1 MERKKVFHLDGGAGR
16 VICALPALEKYAKKN
31 LDKDFNI
38 IVGGWD
44 SLTYGNRLL
53 QDKTYGMDTKG
64 IFNLLIKNNQIIHPE
79 PYLLWEYYNQ
89 KCSLVEGFDKI
100 INETDDHSDLEPPKL
115 YLNKMEEK
123 SAANLMAQV
132 ASKQNKNTTIVIQPF
147 GRSARVDNGD
157 IIDDSTRSLEQDVYQ
172 KLVKKLSQK
181 YNIILMADPEF
192 VQVVSQEDT
201 ISEKPQIPD
210 IRAWAA
216 IIEASDY
223 FIGCDSMGQHMAR
236 AFDIPGTVILGSTYA
251 ENITYADYFQ
261 IIENENVEKTYSPI
275 RAVGFDSH
283 LADRLNDGL
292 MNFDDDQIN
301 QIYNKIVKDIKEK
314 VS

>member
-1 MERKKVFHLDGGAGR
+1 MERKKVFHVDGGAGR

-31 LDKDFNI
+31 PDKDFNI

-64 IFNLLIKNNQIIHPE
+64 IFNLLIKDNQIIHPE

-123 SAANLMAQV
+123 SAANIIAQV
-132 ASKQNKNTTIVIQPF
+132 ESKQSKSITIVIQPF

-157 IIDDSTRSLEQDVYQ
+157 IIDDSTRSIEQDVYQ

-181 YNIILMADPEF
+181 YNIIFMGDPEF

-223 FIGCDSMGQHMAR
+223 FIGCDSLGQHIAR
-236 AFDIPGTVILGSTYA
+236 AFDVPGTVILGSTFA
-251 ENITYADYFQ
+251 ENVSYPDWFQ
-261 IIENENVEKTYSPI
+261 IIDDRKTEKRYSPI
-275 RAVGFDSH
+275 RICGFDNH
-283 LADRLNDGL
+283 LADRLNDRL
-292 MNFDDDQIN
+292 MDFDDKEITD
-301 QIYNKIVKDIKEK
+301 IYTRIVKDIKEK

>member
-31 LDKDFNI
+31 PDKDFNI

-44 SLTYGNRLL
+44 SLTFGNRLL

-64 IFNLLIKNNQIIHPE
+64 IFNLLIKDNQIIHPE

-123 SAANLMAQV
+123 SAANIIAQV
-132 ASKQNKNTTIVIQPF
+132 KSKQNKNTTIVIQPF

-181 YNIILMADPEF
+181 YNIIFMGDPEF
-192 VQVVSQEDT
+192 AQAISQEDT

-236 AFDIPGTVILGSTYA
+236 AFNIPGTVILGSTYA

>member
-1 MERKKVFHLDGGAGR
+1 MCSSSIG
-16 VICALPALEKYAKKN
+16 KYAKKN
-31 LDKDFNI
+31 PDKDFNI

-53 QDKTYGMDTKG
+53 QEKTYGMDTKG
-64 IFNLLIKNNQIIHPE
+64 IFNLLIKDNQIIHPE

-157 IIDDSTRSLEQDVYQ
+157 IIDDSTRSLENDVYH

-181 YNIILMADPEF
+181 YNIIFMGDPEF

-301 QIYNKIVKDIKEK
+301 QMYNKIVKDIKEK

>member
-1 MERKKVFHLDGGAGR
+1 MERKKVFHVDGGAGR

-31 LDKDFNI
+31 PDKDFNI

-64 IFNLLIKNNQIIHPE
+64 IFNLLIKQNQIIHPE

-123 SAANLMAQV
+123 SASNIIAQV
-132 ASKQNKNTTIVIQPF
+132 ESKQSKSITIVIQPF

-157 IIDDSTRSLEQDVYQ
+157 IIDDSTRSIEANVYY

-181 YNIILMADPEF
+181 YNIILMAEGEF
-192 VQVVSQEDT
+192 CQAVSQEDT
-201 ISEKPQIPD
+201 ISEKPQGD
-210 IRAWAA
+210 LRMWAA
-216 IIEASDY
+216 VIEASDY
-223 FIGCDSMGQHMAR
+223 FIGCDSLGQHMAR
-236 AFDIPGTVILGSTYA
+236 AFDKPGSVIMGSTYA
-251 ENITYADYFQ
+251 ENVSYPDWFN
-261 IIENENVEKTYSPI
+261 IIENEDVSKTYSPI
-275 RAVGFDSH
+275 RACGFDSH
-283 LADRLNDGL
+283 LADRLNDRL
-292 MNFDDDQIN
+292 MDFTDDQIN
-301 QIYNKIVKDIKEK
+301 EIYSNIAKHIKETI
-314 VS
+314 

>member
-31 LDKDFNI
+31 PDFNVI
-38 IVGGWD
+38 IGGWD
-44 SLTYGNRLL
+44 VLTFGNRLL
-53 QDKTYGMDTKG
+53 QDKTYSMDVKG
-64 IFNLLIKNNQIIHPE
+64 IFNLLIKDNDLIHPE

-100 INETDDHSDLEPPKL
+100 INETDDHSDLDPPKL
-115 YLNKMEEK
+115 YLSKGEEK
-123 SAANLMAQV
+123 AAANIIAQV
-132 ASKQNKNTTIVIQPF
+132 ESKQNKSTTIVIQPF

-157 IIDDSTRSLEQDVYQ
+157 IIDDSTRSIEPNVYLQ
-172 KLVKKLSQK
+172 LVKKLSQK
-181 YNIILMADPEF
+181 YNIIFMGDPEF
-192 VQVVSQEDT
+192 AQAISQDDQ

-210 IRAWAA
+210 LRAWCS
-216 IIEASDY
+216 IIESVDY
-223 FIGCDSMGQHMAR
+223 FIGCDSLGQHMAR

-251 ENITYADYFQ
+251 ENISYPDYFQ
-261 IIENENVEKTYSPI
+261 IIENENVAKTYSPI

-283 LADRLNDGL
+283 LADRLNDKC
-292 MNFDDDQIN
+292 MEFDDDQIN
-301 QIYNKIVKDIKEK
+301 KIYSQITKDIKEK